1 MKKKLLRNA
10 SLVALSAVMVC
21 GTAIGLAGCG
31 DDSNTIKISMF
42 CGVDD
47 QVINETACNTWAE
60 QYTQELIAS
69 DVWEEGHAPIKIDF
83 SSIADPT
90 TYFTALSN
98 QISSNSQPD
107 IFYVSP
113 KYVRVWAHYGRV
125 LDLSDY
131 LTSEED
137 VAALNDVWDDALGFY
152 ANSDAE
158 AYQRG
163 ERIEF
168 TDGAWRGQQSGEE
181 VGIYGLPKDFSNFG
195 LSYNGTF
202 FTEDIRKALT
212 TKKTTDRN
220 GTKIAE
226 TDSGVEAHTFNSEN
240 DVVTDEDGNDVPLIR
255 IGVPTYYK
263 PYNFYKFDS
272 YNAAIAGGDPVAGLV
287 EHYTD
292 GQGYC
297 VTIPGFPGD
306 TFEEAKEYWPDGA
319 NTNVEIPADYKNT
332 EAEYDEDTGYIT
344 YTYAE
349 YSALTWV
356 LTYYFNTYNWDNY
369 SENVGGRTTQ
379 DGRKNIYGNDQY
391 DNVLYVLPWLAGNN
405 ADYINQDSTS
415 VTNGD
420 DPTVIGTETY
430 TTQQVNIQGVLEDI
444 EIQFGTNS
452 EAYVET
458 LGAFYAYGSDWNGN
472 SNYCGDSTVSKPSG
486 WDMFCLGQL
495 VFYGKGTWDAINTN
509 KTDRSTL
516 VASLMPEPVSE
527 DYALYSYIK
536 DADYNMVTYTD
547 GEVQDGYVAPS
558 KTEYTGQEIFENQLE
573 RQDKWGARMDSVGY
587 GISTAV
593 LNDAEWKLEAC
604 IDLMKYLTIGEEM
617 QVTLTYSG
625 SQLPNF
631 KSQCL
636 EFLDGTGAFEEML
649 APEDEGFD
657 ETYEI
662 AKEMYASNTAGGTI
676 GEWMAQNHP
685 DTPYDKQFENTPMK
699 SVNSLAYGMKVLYL
713 TLYSYKDRDLSVRMQ
728 FGLNF
733 VRDSTMY
740 TYDAKWISSLD
751 ARGKGYV
758 MAYTAQERLDF
769 SKYDWDT
776 VFGAMYTS
784 ADVSGRPGQSPT
796 TETETKTYATPGWWA
811 VFSTEEAQRLLDVA
825 IQTEKDMLA

>member
-83 SSIADPT
+83 SSIADSA

-152 ANSDAE
+152 ANSDSE

-163 ERIEF
+163 ERIEY
-168 TDGAWRGQQSGEE
+168 TDGAWRGEQSGEE

-220 GTKIAE
+220 GTRGAE
-226 TDSGVEAHTFNSEN
+226 YDTEKLTFNSEN

-255 IGVPTYYK
+255 IGEPTYYK

-272 YNAAIAGGDPVAGLV
+272 YNAAIAGGDPVAWLV

-332 EAEYDEDTGYIT
+332 DAEYDEDTGYIT

-356 LTYYFNTYNWDNY
+356 LTYYFNTYNWDGY
-369 SENVGGRTTQ
+369 SENVGGRTTE

-415 VTNGD
+415 VVNGD

-509 KTDRSTL
+509 KTDRSVL

-547 GEVQDGYVAPS
+547 GEVQDGYVSPA

-593 LNDAEWKLEAC
+593 LNDAEWKLDAC

-617 QVTLTYSG
+617 QVTFTYSG

-649 APEDEGFD
+649 APDDEGFD
-657 ETYEI
+657 EKYEI
-662 AKEMYASNTAGGTI
+662 AKEMYAANTAGGTI

-685 DTPYDKQFENTPMK
+685 DLAYDKQFENTPMS
-699 SVNSLAYGMKVLYL
+699 SVTSLAYGMKVLYL

-733 VRDSTMY
+733 VRDSAMY
-740 TYDAKWISSLD
+740 TYNDDWITELD
-751 ARGKGYV
+751 PRGDIAV
-758 MAYTAQERLDF
+758 MAYRQQVPLKTMSDVIDAMITSDRVQDSLNGVD
-769 SKYDWDT
+769 
-776 VFGAMYTS
+776 GAIPKDGECYGTP
-784 ADVSGRPGQSPT
+784 AWWCLFK
-796 TETETKTYATPGWWA
+796 TKDC
-811 VFSTEEAQRLLDVA
+811 QDLLDKA
-825 IQTEKDMLA
+825 IQEEQDLLGN